1 MTATNNPSNDLQ
13 RTDDLNLTVRTADQT
28 RKAAVEIDPDQT
40 AAQVIQAAADNWAL
54 PTDTDYALVNTT
66 SGKMIAPGEKLGDTV
81 QPGDTLEVQPVLVAG
96 GNVRH
101 RISTR

>member
-1 MTATNNPSNDLQ
+1 MTATDKPSNELQ
-13 RTDDLNLTVRTADQT
+13 RADDLNLTVRTADQT

-40 AAQVIQAAADNWAL
+40 AAQVIQAAAENWAL

-66 SGKMIAPGEKLGDTV
+66 SGKMLGPNEKLGDAV

-96 GNVRH
+96 AFANWPA
-101 RISTR
+101 IA